1 MSAQGVR
8 NLQGQRRRKEKGGG
22 KRRQRCVLQKEL
34 PSTFTRV
41 YFISVA
47 CASGVTST
55 TSSCS
60 SGSYAFVLPFLSRR
74 GRKLA
79 RRVHTHPRQKSYVL
93 YMRPL
98 TKRINNNFWCAKEKS
113 LIDFTLIFS
122 ASLSLFLSLL
132 SISLPL
138 FVQSFYFDFMTPN
151 VFESSKK
158 NGGKTRTIS
167 IITHDRRMFL
177 FSLLCCRH
185 LALCICKHI
194 HEFYRWRHLRTK
206 KGRERGREITV
217 VCKEFPSNVK
227 SLEKMLEMAQPQRK
241 LI

>member
-47 CASGVTST
+47 CASGVTSSSS
-55 TSSCS
+55 SSCS

-98 TKRINNNFWCAKEKS
+98 PKRINNNFWCAKEKS

-122 ASLSLFLSLL
+122 ATLFLFPSLSLYS
-132 SISLPL
+132 
-138 FVQSFYFDFMTPN
+138 YK
-151 VFESSKK
+151 VFILILWRRTCLKVVKK
-158 NGGKTRTIS
+158 
-167 IITHDRRMFL
+167 RRKNSHNFHYCTW
-177 FSLLCCRH
+177 S
-185 LALCICKHI
+185 
-194 HEFYRWRHLRTK
+194 
-206 KGRERGREITV
+206 
-217 VCKEFPSNVK
+217 
-227 SLEKMLEMAQPQRK
+227 
-241 LI
+241 